1 MDPLSFLLIALLVL
15 SLVGNIR
22 AWLGRGG
29 GRIKLPGGWVNL
41 TRRQIWEIFHR
52 EMTAEESAAL
62 HAALQ
67 RSDTTTAEAI
77 MAEVTIR
84 YLQRP

>member
-1 MDPLSFLLIALLVL
+1 MELFVLLFATLFVV

-22 AWLGRGG
+22 SWLGRGG
-29 GRIKLPGGWVNL
+29 GRIRLPGGWVNL
-41 TRRQIWEIFHR
+41 TRRQVWEIFQK

-67 RSDTTTAEAI
+67 RGDKVLAEVI
-77 MAEVTIR
+77 VAEVTVR
-84 YLQRP
+84 YLQRR

>member
-1 MDPLSFLLIALLVL
+1 MDTLSSILATLLIL

-22 AWLGRGG
+22 SWLGRGG

-41 TRRQIWEIFHR
+41 TRRQVWEIFHR
-52 EMTAEESAAL
+52 EMTADESTAL

-67 RSDTTTAEAI
+67 RGDTAAAATI
-77 MAEVTIR
+77 MTEITVR